1 MSAVK
6 RIRVTISDSKLIPTI
21 GKGPIHSPIS
31 ITEDQY
37 NMLVNLGYKVI
48 KAGDVR
54 VAKIESSKPAEEP
67 AVEQP
72 VVEVAEDETEVTQEE
87 EIVVVEE
94 EPVAEVVEE
103 EPVIEVVEEEEA
115 TEEVEESEEAT
126 SYTMEDL
133 AEATKKELKAILD
146 ERKASYGYNDTLK
159 ELKEAVVAS
168 NPA

>member
-1 MSAVK
+1 MSAIK

-54 VAKIESSKPAEEP
+54 VAKIESAKPVEEP
-67 AVEQP
+67 VVEQP
-72 VVEVAEDETEVTQEE
+72 VVEVTEDETEVAQEE

-94 EPVAEVVEE
+94 EPVV
-103 EPVIEVVEEEEA
+103 EVVEEEEV
-115 TEEVEESEEAT
+115 TEEVEESEEVT

-146 ERKASYGYNDTLK
+146 EREASYGYNDTLK